1 MKLIKVR
8 ALFKINEG
16 QLETFEQL
24 KQQFISVVNQKE
36 KEKGT
41 LMYDWYVNE
50 DTMECAVLEDYA
62 DSDAV
67 LEHAANTGDIL
78 QELLKI
84 GEISLEV
91 YGNPSEELSKI
102 LVEFGAKI
110 FPFSSAL

>member
-16 QLETFEQL
+16 QLDAFKAL
-24 KQQFISVVNQKE
+24 KEQFISVVKE

-41 LMYDWYVNE
+41 LMYDWYINE

-62 DSDAV
+62 DSNAV
-67 LEHAANTGDIL
+67 LEHAANTG
-78 QELLKI
+78 ELLQKLMEI

-91 YGNPSEELSKI
+91 YGNPNEELTKI
-102 LVEFGAKI
+102 LENFGSRI
-110 FPFSSAL
+110 FPFSSGL